1 MMARSDE
8 AKQMIEQQIRFSE
21 RLAEELYDVST
32 NEYLT
37 VHDILDALASSGLQ
51 LTTSKV
57 VRQGTNWVDLPA
69 LAYIVQLHKNR
80 A

>member
-1 MMARSDE
+1 MSEE
-8 AKQMIEQQIRFSE
+8 AKQMVEQQIRFSE
-21 RLAEELYDVST
+21 RLAEELYDVSA

-37 VHDILDALASSGLQ
+37 IHDILDALASSGLQ

-69 LAYIVQLHKNR
+69 LAYIVQLHKKP

>member
-1 MMARSDE
+1 MAMSDE
-8 AKQMIEQQIRFSE
+8 AKQMVEQQIRFSE
-21 RLAEELYDVST
+21 RLADELYDVST

-37 VHDILDALASSGLQ
+37 IHDILDALASSGLQ

-69 LAYIVQLHKNR
+69 LAYIVQLHKKP

>member
-1 MMARSDE
+1 MMAMSDE

>member
-1 MMARSDE
+1 MAMSDE

>member
-1 MMARSDE
+1 MMAMSDE
-8 AKQMIEQQIRFSE
+8 AKKMVEQQIRFTE
-21 RLAEELYDVST
+21 RLVEELYDVSA

-51 LTTSKV
+51 LTTSKA

>member
-1 MMARSDE
+1 MMAMSDE
-8 AKQMIEQQIRFSE
+8 AKKMVEQQIRFTE
-21 RLAEELYDVST
+21 RLAEELYDVSA

-51 LTTSKV
+51 LTTSKA

-69 LAYIVQLHKNR
+69 LAYIVQLHKKP

>member
-1 MMARSDE
+1 MLTMSEE
-8 AKQMIEQQIRFSE
+8 AKQMVEQQIRFSE
-21 RLAEELYDVST
+21 RLAEELYDVSA

-37 VHDILDALASSGLQ
+37 IHDILDALASSGLQ

-69 LAYIVQLHKNR
+69 LAYIVQLHKKP

>member
-1 MMARSDE
+1 MAMSDE

-21 RLAEELYDVST
+21 RLADELYDVSA

-69 LAYIVQLHKNR
+69 LAYIVQLHKKP

>member
-1 MMARSDE
+1 MAMNDE
-8 AKQMIEQQIRFSE
+8 AKKMVEQQIRFSE
-21 RLAEELYDVST
+21 RLAEELYDVSA

-51 LTTSKV
+51 LTTSKA

-69 LAYIVQLHKNR
+69 LAYIVQLHKKP

>member
-1 MMARSDE
+1 MMAMSDE
-8 AKQMIEQQIRFSE
+8 AKKMVEQQIRFTE
-21 RLAEELYDVST
+21 RLVEELYDVSA

-51 LTTSKV
+51 LTTSKA

-69 LAYIVQLHKNR
+69 LAYIVQLHKKP

>member
-1 MMARSDE
+1 MAMSDE
-8 AKQMIEQQIRFSE
+8 AKKMVEQQIRFTE
-21 RLAEELYDVST
+21 RLAEELYDVSA

-51 LTTSKV
+51 LTTSKA

-69 LAYIVQLHKNR
+69 LAYIVQLHKKP

>member
-1 MMARSDE
+1 MAMNDE
-8 AKQMIEQQIRFSE
+8 AKKMVEQQIRFSE
-21 RLAEELYDVST
+21 RLAEELYDVSA

-69 LAYIVQLHKNR
+69 LAYIVQLHKNP

>member
-1 MMARSDE
+1 MMAMSDE
-8 AKQMIEQQIRFSE
+8 AKQMVEQQIRFTE
-21 RLAEELYDVST
+21 RLADELYDVSA

-69 LAYIVQLHKNR
+69 LAYIVQLHKKP

>member
-1 MMARSDE
+1 MAMSDE

-21 RLAEELYDVST
+21 RLADELYDVSA

>member
-1 MMARSDE
+1 MMAMSDE

-21 RLAEELYDVST
+21 RLADELYDVSA

-69 LAYIVQLHKNR
+69 LAYIVQLHKNP

>member
-1 MMARSDE
+1 MAMSDE

-21 RLAEELYDVST
+21 RLADELYDVST

-69 LAYIVQLHKNR
+69 LAYIVQLHKKP